1 MNLSQ
6 RKVALLTGVSIII
19 MAVTAGVTMG
29 MFLSPI
35 LQIDSDDIVG
45 DNNFKSALFNSI
57 MGWLIILITDFI
69 VSWGLYKLYLKK
81 NKSKSTVM
89 GLLRFIY
96 SVILAIAIYQLI
108 GAYLNIN
115 QVEKTV
121 YLLHSFESIWQFGL
135 IVFGFHLMLLSG
147 LVCEKKIIKKVLAIL
162 LLMAGVGY
170 TVSNTLNLFIE
181 NYEDLRFNVELV
193 FIIPMIFGELGLAIW
208 LLTKGGKNVN
218 LSE

>member
-1 MNLSQ
+1 
-6 RKVALLTGVSIII
+6 
-19 MAVTAGVTMG
+19 
-29 MFLSPI
+29 
-35 LQIDSDDIVG
+35 
-45 DNNFKSALFNSI
+45 
-57 MGWLIILITDFI
+57 
-69 VSWGLYKLYLKK
+69 
-81 NKSKSTVM
+81 M

-121 YLLHSFESIWQFGL
+121 ELLHSFESIWQFGL

-162 LLMAGVGY
+162 LLIAGIGY
-170 TVSNTLNLFIE
+170 TVSNTLDLFIE
-181 NYEDLRFNVELV
+181 NYEDFRFNVELA